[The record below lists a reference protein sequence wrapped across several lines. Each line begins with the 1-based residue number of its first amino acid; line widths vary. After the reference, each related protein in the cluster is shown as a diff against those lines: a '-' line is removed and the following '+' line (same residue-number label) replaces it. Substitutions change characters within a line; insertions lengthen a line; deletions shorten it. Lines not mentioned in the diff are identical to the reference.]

1 MDETEDGMWLLD
13 LLQDEAREHIERCQ
27 SSREEISLM
36 GFLNDFNR
44 KCNEERVDKDGVTW

>member
-27 SSREEISLM
+27 SSGEEISLM